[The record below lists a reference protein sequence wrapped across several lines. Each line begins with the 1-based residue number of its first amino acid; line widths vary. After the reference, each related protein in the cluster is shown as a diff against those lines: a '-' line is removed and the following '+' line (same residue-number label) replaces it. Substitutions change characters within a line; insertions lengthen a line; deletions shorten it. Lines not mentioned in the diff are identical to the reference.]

1 MIMVGSMLWTPPPG
15 GDAAAYAKSGKSIE
29 SETSEEVRR
38 LKHPRMILH
47 TLDRRQKSHAI
58 AHFRHASEF
67 PAPLRD
73 AHDVVRRGR
82 FGLHERHGAPRIL
95 GRDDVIA
102 IEDLT
107 RQVAGPLH
115 DHFLGDAGVDEVA
128 DARPTEVMR
137 DPADLAC
144 GRAGLPPGIQDVPN
158 RLAPAVEDPGH
169 EEGSDRT
176 SLPPALDQ
184 LQSSTFAY
192 SRFGRTTSPCPTTRS
207 RLPFARAGSPSR
219 ARSSG
224 RTRRLPPRELCA
236 IPRRGE
242 GGQQPDACCSSRWNR
257 SA

>member
-184 LQSSTFAY
+184 L
-192 SRFGRTTSPCPTTRS
+192 PELDV
-207 RLPFARAGSPSR
+207 RLLAVRKNNLSVPDDEIKVTVREGWITLEGEVEWPHQKTAAPRALCDT
-219 ARSSG
+219 SSG
-224 RTRRLPPRELCA
+224 
-236 IPRRGE
+236 
-242 GGQQPDACCSSRWNR
+242 
-257 SA
+257 